1 MEGSP
6 GAGSQNQNRGT
17 NNKQSLDNDFMDMV
31 KQGNSSD
38 STNYRINIS
47 NKIFYSK
54 LGKYEQII
62 NLFKLI
68 GFQKKQSRNYSAFQF
83 VVDPHSTVEMQLI
96 WENLPSNQTEV
107 FLNQMAKK

>member
-1 MEGSP
+1 
-6 GAGSQNQNRGT
+6 
-17 NNKQSLDNDFMDMV
+17 MDMV

-68 GFQKKQSRNYSAFQF
+68 GFQKKQSRNYSAF
-83 VVDPHSTVEMQLI
+83 
-96 WENLPSNQTEV
+96 
-107 FLNQMAKK
+107 